1 MYKKLSIGLS
11 WHFLYA
17 SCSLFAA
24 QPEEVVYLFSHGIWD
39 NNEQVYHYTKE
50 IPEHFSKSHDRYIIN
65 GPVQTFDYP
74 DAKYKI
80 YNTSLG
86 QKNEVEILVD
96 ELYKTIGKYQKDIVI
111 VGVSRG
117 GVAAFNMIALYDL
130 PQVKALVMESP
141 FDSPETVLSHNLSK
155 VSIFSKIANFAKK
168 IMAYKEDGIQ
178 AIDLVD
184 GIPQDLPILIIASEE
199 DQRVPI
205 QSTLALYNKLIQ
217 TGHYNVHLLILK
229 KGRHGKLFGGYEGQ
243 KYQNVVHAF
252 YKKYD
257 LPHTK
262 TFAKFGKKHLTK
274 TIQKPSLLGSFDNN

>member
-1 MYKKLSIGLS
+1 MHKKLSIGLG
-11 WHFLYA
+11 WQFLYA

-24 QPEEVVYLFSHGIWD
+24 TPEEVVYVFSHGIWD
-39 NNEQVYHYTKE
+39 NNEQVYHYTQE
-50 IPEHFSKSHDRYIIN
+50 IPDCFSKSHDRYIIN

-96 ELYKTIGKYQKDIVI
+96 ELYKTIGKYQKDVVM

-117 GVAAFNMIALYDL
+117 AVAAFNMIALYDL
-130 PQVKALVMESP
+130 PQIKALVIESP

-155 VSIFSKIANFAKK
+155 VSFFSKITNFAKK

-205 QSTLALYNKLIQ
+205 HSTLTLYNKLIE
-217 TGHYNVHLLILK
+217 TGHQNVHLLILK
-229 KGRHGKLFGGYEGQ
+229 KGQHGKLLRGHEGW
-243 KYQNVVHAF
+243 KYQNVTHAF
-252 YKKYD
+252 YKKYA
-257 LPHTK
+257 LPHNK
-262 TFAKFGKKHLTK
+262 TFAKLGKKDFVK
-274 TIQKPSLLGSFDNN
+274 SMSKPYLLATFDDK